1 MKKAILFNDTSNEMH
16 HGCNLVIYAIK
27 KLLIKNNIQLIYSI
41 FSGTDW
47 RKDKLL
53 LKKIK
58 KEKIDLLVVNGEGT
72 IHHDQYYAKILIQ
85 VSELAQKYN
94 IKSVLINCTYDS
106 NDPSQKKLLK
116 NFNII
121 SVREKKSKEDLEGIG
136 VNAIVVPDLSFYYF
150 QNIQLIH
157 KHKRS
162 LFVSDSVLSDYSQS
176 LFMFAAKNNYKF
188 VPILSFYRLKIFNP
202 KSWMGFFK
210 FLLVTLY
217 LKLTINKSE
226 TIFFK
231 NLYRFQGKY
240 FTRTYVNLINSNKF
254 LITGRYHD
262 VCIAIMC
269 RTPFVS
275 IKSNTF
281 KIQELLND
289 IGINKNRVANDISS
303 INNIMRDRKISYF
316 DDFEIANIYKFLFSS
331 KKTIEDLFLK
341 IRNEI

>member
-1 MKKAILFNDTSNEMH
+1 M
-16 HGCNLVIYAIK
+16 
-27 KLLIKNNIQLIYSI
+27 
-41 FSGTDW
+41 
-47 RKDKLL
+47 
-53 LKKIK
+53 
-58 KEKIDLLVVNGEGT
+58 
-72 IHHDQYYAKILIQ
+72 
-85 VSELAQKYN
+85 
-94 IKSVLINCTYDS
+94 
-106 NDPSQKKLLK
+106 
-116 NFNII
+116 
-121 SVREKKSKEDLEGIG
+121 
-136 VNAIVVPDLSFYYF
+136 
-150 QNIQLIH
+150 
-157 KHKRS
+157 
-162 LFVSDSVLSDYSQS
+162 
-176 LFMFAAKNNYKF
+176 
-188 VPILSFYRLKIFNP
+188 
-202 KSWMGFFK
+202 
-210 FLLVTLY
+210 
-217 LKLTINKSE
+217 TINKSE

-331 KKTIEDLFLK
+331 KK
-341 IRNEI
+341 R